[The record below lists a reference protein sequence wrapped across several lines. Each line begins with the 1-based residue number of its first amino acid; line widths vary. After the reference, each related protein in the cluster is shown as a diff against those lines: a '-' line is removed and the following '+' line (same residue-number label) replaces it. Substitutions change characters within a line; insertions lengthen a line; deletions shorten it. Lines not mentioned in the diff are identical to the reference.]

1 MAKKHI
7 DTEWLAGQISI
18 RTTRGIA
25 TRTTNLIAN
34 GQLEL
39 GEKLPPLRELAY
51 VMKVSPA
58 TLSNAW
64 KELRKLRVITGKG
77 RNGSW
82 ISGVRT
88 SPGPSRFLNAHP
100 SRMGQAGNYD
110 NNTIDLSWSVPD
122 PDLLPSLEKA
132 MQHGVKVANLNSYD
146 REKIL
151 PELREAV
158 EARWPYKPEGFLV
171 TNGGYSAIHA
181 ILHALYFA
189 GAKIAVEDPTPMR
202 ILDIIEDMGVE
213 PVPVACDENG
223 PIPDAL
229 EEALMQEPQAFFYQ
243 PRLHSILGAKMTSQ
257 RSKSLAKILEN
268 SKIMIIEDDGLG
280 DISSLPPL
288 SLGKYF
294 PDRVVHILSFSKAL
308 GPDLRVAVLSA
319 PLSIIS
325 KIQSFRAFSSGWT
338 SRIMQSATAW
348 LLKDEATF
356 KELEKAREIY
366 KQRRESLYQA
376 FDQYGVNAF
385 RSRGEGFS
393 IWLPVLDEQFAMITL
408 ASRRIAVLPGS
419 KCSVYRTQALRIST
433 SNLVDNYDYV
443 AQAVRLVL
451 KLSD

>member
-7 DTEWLAGQISI
+7 DTEWLAGQISV

-39 GEKLPPLRELAY
+39 GAKLPPLRELAY

-181 ILHALYFA
+181 ILHALYFS

-229 EEALMQEPQAFFYQ
+229 EEALMQKPQAFFYQ

-393 IWLPVLDEQFAMITL
+393 IWLPVVDEQFAMITL

-443 AQAVRLVL
+443 AQAVRLAL